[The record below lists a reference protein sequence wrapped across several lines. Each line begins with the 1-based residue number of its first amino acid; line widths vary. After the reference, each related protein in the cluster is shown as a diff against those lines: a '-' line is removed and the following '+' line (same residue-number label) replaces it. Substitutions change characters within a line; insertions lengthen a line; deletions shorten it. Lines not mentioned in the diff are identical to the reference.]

1 MRDDSASKK
10 GTDDLHYC
18 ESSVPFFALSAQ
30 KSRAIR
36 GGGANGI
43 SASPARDKAPYRKCR
58 RVPNTEMDW
67 AYKSGAEKILH
78 AAQGRGHR
86 LQNLPIWRQK
96 DRMNCAAAE
105 EFRRIIRIS
114 RSEVVNDL
122 GEFMRRSQAIIA
134 NRYDNCLD
142 NVQKKVYTRDLF
154 RRD

>member
-43 SASPARDKAPYRKCR
+43 SASPARDKAPHRKCR
-58 RVPNTEMDW
+58 CVPNTEMDW

-78 AAQGRGHR
+78 AAQGRGYR
-86 LQNLPIWRQK
+86 LRNPP
-96 DRMNCAAAE
+96 RMAAKRPDELRGGGGIQADCLLDAKEHPAGNYVRLFAE
-105 EFRRIIRIS
+105 MYGKYIS
-114 RSEVVNDL
+114 E
-122 GEFMRRSQAIIA
+122 
-134 NRYDNCLD
+134 
-142 NVQKKVYTRDLF
+142 
-154 RRD
+154 